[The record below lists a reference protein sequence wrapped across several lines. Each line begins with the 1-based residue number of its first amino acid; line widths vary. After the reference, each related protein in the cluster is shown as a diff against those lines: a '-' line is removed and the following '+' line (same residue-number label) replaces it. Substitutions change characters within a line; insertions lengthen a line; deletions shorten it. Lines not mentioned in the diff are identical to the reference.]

1 MRIGTQRY
9 HVLFTR
15 MQRQDAFKFGAPLE
29 VSQVNNIGLE
39 KLGEHRKLN
48 TSLDTHTRIF
58 TFIAEQH
65 LSHPPNGVSGAKTGI
80 IPGFHVVQRKC
91 VFSQMISELFKHVPL
106 LCISSPSPDPP
117 FISPHLL
124 CNIH

>member
-9 HVLFTR
+9 HVLFNR

-65 LSHPPNGVSGAKTGI
+65 PSHPPI
-80 IPGFHVVQRKC
+80 EFQVQK
-91 VFSQMISELFKHVPL
+91 QELFQD
-106 LCISSPSPDPP
+106 ST
-117 FISPHLL
+117 
-124 CNIH
+124 